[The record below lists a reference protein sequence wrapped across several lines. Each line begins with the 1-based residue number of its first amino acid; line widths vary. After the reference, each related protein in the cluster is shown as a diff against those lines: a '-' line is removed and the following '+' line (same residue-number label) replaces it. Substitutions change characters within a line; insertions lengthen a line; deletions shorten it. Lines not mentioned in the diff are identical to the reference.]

1 MVLDQTAPLL
11 YAAAQIAVALL
22 LALPA
27 LFFRSLR
34 RPARLALL
42 TAVVVFALVFTLV
55 LTFDLVSSSGRPP
68 LGTTLYIGALSGT
81 IWGTIFFIVAYLP
94 LALLAMLRRQR
105 L

>member
-42 TAVVVFALVFTLV
+42 TAVVVFALVFTL
-55 LTFDLVSSSGRPP
+55 
-68 LGTTLYIGALSGT
+68 
-81 IWGTIFFIVAYLP
+81 
-94 LALLAMLRRQR
+94 LAVLRRRR